1 MPKRPEKHDQLRAA
15 EAEVRRKKVPLLSN
29 LPYGLKGDSYK
40 LLLALA
46 LVELGCVMRGDDPV
60 SPQAGDHSGR

>member
-1 MPKRPEKHDQLRAA
+1 MPSCLEKDGKAGAA
-15 EAEVRRKKVPLLSN
+15 ETYAQRKKLPFLSN
-29 LPYGLKGDSYK
+29 LPYGLWLRSYK

-60 SPQAGDHSGR
+60 SP